1 MANAL
6 ANLQSSI
13 DRVRS
18 ITADIDVNAV
28 AALADPVVQD
38 RHETILCA
46 STVIL
51 SGFFESFLREIA
63 EEVVTAI
70 CACSIPF
77 GNLPDRVRVTHLW
90 EGAKRVSEFA
100 RQERSEDPIVLAKAS
115 DAARRLASVAGPALP
130 YEIMWEAFAETQANP
145 GPSQISDFLKRFGI
159 ENPIPTL
166 AATVGVGENTLVIGL
181 RSFLGVRNECAH
193 TGSATTIPTST
204 DVRGYCDL
212 IQNVGG
218 GIDTLFNDLLSKP
231 PYAPL
236 PAAPASA
243 PTPAP

>member
-18 ITADIDVNAV
+18 ITADIDANAL

-70 CACSIPF
+70 CACSVPF

-90 EGAKRVSEFA
+90 EGARRVSEFA
-100 RQERSEDPIVLAKAS
+100 RQEKSENPIVLAKAS

-130 YEIMWEAFAETQANP
+130 YEIIWEAFAETQANP

-159 ENPIPTL
+159 EKPIPTL
-166 AATVGVGENTLVIGL
+166 ASTMGIGENTLVIGL
-181 RSFLGVRNECAH
+181 SSFLEIRNECAH
-193 TGSATTIPTST
+193 TGSATTNPTST

-212 IQNVGG
+212 IQNVGT
-218 GIDTLFNDLLSKP
+218 GIDTLLNDLLSNP
-231 PYAPL
+231 PYTPL
-236 PAAPASA
+236 PAVPAPGPA
-243 PTPAP
+243 PTP

>member
-6 ANLQSSI
+6 VNLKSSI

-18 ITADIDVNAV
+18 ITADIDANAV
-28 AALADPVVQD
+28 AALADPAVQD

-46 STVIL
+46 SVVIL

-90 EGAKRVSEFA
+90 EGARRVSEFA
-100 RQERSEDPIVLAKAS
+100 RQEKLENPIVLAKAS

-130 YEIMWEAFAETQANP
+130 YEIIWEAFAETQANP

-159 ENPIPTL
+159 EKPVPTL
-166 AATVGVGENTLVIGL
+166 ASTMGIGENTLIIGL
-181 RSFLGVRNECAH
+181 NSFLGIRNECAH
-193 TGSATTIPTST
+193 TGSATTNPTST

-212 IQNVGG
+212 IQNVGT

-231 PYAPL
+231 PYAPW
-236 PAAPASA
+236 
-243 PTPAP
+243 PAPPALGPAPSP

>member
-18 ITADIDVNAV
+18 ITADIDANAL

-51 SGFFESFLREIA
+51 SGFFEPFLREIA
-63 EEVVTAI
+63 EEVVAAI
-70 CACSIPF
+70 CACSVPF

-90 EGAKRVSEFA
+90 EGARRVSEFA
-100 RQERSEDPIVLAKAS
+100 RQEKSENPIVLAKAS
-115 DAARRLASVAGPALP
+115 DAARRLASVARPALP
-130 YEIMWEAFAETQANP
+130 YEIIWEAFAETQANP

-166 AATVGVGENTLVIGL
+166 ASTMGIGENTLVIGL
-181 RSFLGVRNECAH
+181 SSFLGIRNECAH
-193 TGSATTIPTST
+193 TGSATTNPTST

-212 IQNVGG
+212 IHKIGT
-218 GIDTLFNDLLSKP
+218 GIDTLLNDLLSNP
-231 PYAPL
+231 PSTSL
-236 PAAPASA
+236 PTA
-243 PTPAP
+243 PTAGPALTP